1 VSTYWSFNGG
11 GVLASDAERER
22 TVAILRRHYAD
33 GRLTTEELERRIARA
48 VEARSRSELRSLQR
62 DLPYQLPV
70 DRRRVARGMDRVQR
84 AFYRAH
90 VACYATLNTG
100 AISIWAWTGGHE
112 FWPAL
117 TLVPGGALLLWHRKG
132 SRAASRRLEPAANER
147 SGLRSRRALSL

>member
-1 VSTYWSFNGG
+1 
-11 GVLASDAERER
+11 
-22 TVAILRRHYAD
+22 
-33 GRLTTEELERRIARA
+33 
-48 VEARSRSELRSLQR
+48 
-62 DLPYQLPV
+62 
-70 DRRRVARGMDRVQR
+70 MDRVQR